1 MDTTRYKWFIC
12 FALFSAASAQIF
24 HVVAPK
30 TLRLDTDEKIGVA
43 LEGRSKARVSVLIQ
57 DYPGK
62 AKNITETVL
71 DVSSEQPE
79 IFKVRLQPSAF
90 PRHFLS
96 NPSPRKYVLLTVRSE
111 TFHKEIP
118 IPITNEAGYVF
129 IQTDKPIYKPKE
141 RASIRIISLNED
153 GLPSDKPFKL
163 QIRNPKNLIFKET
176 DFNKNFRTLSRL
188 SFDHSYKFSD
198 GSELGEWSATVRYG
212 YELKLN
218 TTAYFELKEYVLP
231 IFAVDLKAPKIILE
245 SHDNI
250 TVSVS
255 AKYFF
260 DEKVKG
266 LVTFRLGVKEET
278 PNVIFFAVIGPKE
291 LQDGYH
297 EITVS
302 TKQLTNQTDIG
313 CFSRIEGSHLFVEAT
328 VVDYATG
335 SRAVAIDT
343 TALFSNSPFVISFK
357 RSFEDFKG
365 GLISIVEA
373 DINYIDGTPAGG
385 IATQIKA
392 LADGKPLAISRCCAV
407 SDEDGKVSFELHPQ
421 VHHNA
426 ISITIEIAD
435 PRFAGSQATR
445 TFVQRRFMS
454 REKAF
459 IALERRSA

>member
-12 FALFSAASAQIF
+12 FALFSAASAQTF

-30 TLRLDTDEKIGVA
+30 TLRLDTDEKIGIV

-62 AKNITETVL
+62 AKNISETVL
-71 DVSSEQPE
+71 HVSSEQPE

-111 TFHKEIP
+111 NFHKEIP

-129 IQTDKPIYKPKE
+129 IQTDKPIYKPRE

-163 QIRNPKNLIFKET
+163 QIRNPKNLIVKET

-291 LQDGYH
+291 
-297 EITVS
+297 
-302 TKQLTNQTDIG
+302 
-313 CFSRIEGSHLFVEAT
+313 
-328 VVDYATG
+328 
-335 SRAVAIDT
+335 
-343 TALFSNSPFVISFK
+343 
-357 RSFEDFKG
+357 
-365 GLISIVEA
+365 
-373 DINYIDGTPAGG
+373 
-385 IATQIKA
+385 IKA

-454 REKAF
+454 RDKAF